1 MRKLNNMTVACYSI
15 IALFAVI
22 LACKADADIKRINSN
37 LEAVRALNEQ
47 IKAENDM
54 LRAELSVLN
63 NEMNSRFDEM
73 EHWQEVTDI
82 RLKNHYGEITDSKG
96 KIEKIEKQKASA
108 AVFTSSKGGRV
119 NVSQAD
125 VYLIARLV
133 YLECGSSSYRCQQA
147 VASVVINRMR
157 RYGKTARQVIYEDGV
172 FSVAY
177 KVSRTT
183 PSSSSLRAVRSVINN
198 GVILPRNVVA
208 FRNNRYHS
216 FGRPYCRIDNVYFSR
231 M

>member
-1 MRKLNNMTVACYSI
+1 MLYYNSVI
-15 IALFAVI
+15 AVI
-22 LACKADADIKRINSN
+22 LAYKADADIKQVNSN
-37 LEAVRALNEQ
+37 LEAVIALNKQ
-47 IKAENDM
+47 IRAENNT
-54 LRAELSVLN
+54 LRAELSVLYDEIN
-63 NEMNSRFDEM
+63 TRFDEV
-73 EHWQEVTDI
+73 EHWQEITDI
-82 RLKNHYGEITDSKG
+82 RLKNHYGVITDSKD
-96 KIEKIEKQKASA
+96 KIEKIEKQKAST
-108 AVFTSSKGGRV
+108 AVFTSSKGGSV
-119 NVSQAD
+119 SVSQAD

-172 FSVAY
+172 FSVAC
-177 KVSRTT
+177 KVSRTR

-216 FGRPYCRIDNVYFSR
+216 FGRPYCRIDNVFFTR